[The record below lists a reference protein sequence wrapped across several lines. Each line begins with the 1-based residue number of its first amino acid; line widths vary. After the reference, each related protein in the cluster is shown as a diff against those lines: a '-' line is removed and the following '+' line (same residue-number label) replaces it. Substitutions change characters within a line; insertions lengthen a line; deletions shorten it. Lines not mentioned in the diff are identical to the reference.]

1 MRPARSSLLALHH
14 GRTNLISALRAAIE
28 SRWAMTTRRLTQTPA
43 MTMRRKLQLKK
54 SDEPVSVPVHGVCS
68 RRASSMERPLLGRR
82 RHFDMGMRSARH
94 SAPRT
99 AFMTAGQEPIA
110 PASPAPFTPQG
121 PRGQPT
127 LRVLKVPYR
136 EHVRRH
142 RVHLAGRGRGEITGR
157 WPRAAP
163 EMTAGAL
170 FREGARGCAL
180 LPGCFPDTIPGSRK
194 SCFPGASPT
203 RSREAGRAGN
213 ARLAW
218 TFEQWEAGCHPDAG
232 EETVISHAM
241 PGSTAIVAAQL
252 ALFFERAPYRPS

>member
-1 MRPARSSLLALHH
+1 
-14 GRTNLISALRAAIE
+14 
-28 SRWAMTTRRLTQTPA
+28 

-68 RRASSMERPLLGRR
+68 RRPSSMERPLLGRR

-170 FREGARGCAL
+170 FREGARGVR
-180 LPGCFPDTIPGSRK
+180 CFPVLPRHDPGK
-194 SCFPGASPT
+194 QEEQEMPVLHG
-203 RSREAGRAGN
+203 RSSSGKRA
-213 ARLAW
+213 ATLML
-218 TFEQWEAGCHPDAG
+218 EKKQ
-232 EETVISHAM
+232 
-241 PGSTAIVAAQL
+241 
-252 ALFFERAPYRPS
+252 